1 MSQFRSAK
9 YNEAMNAFLEL
20 NINPAKIVALYPE
33 SVSGRLSVPDDGW
46 IHLFGGPASLE
57 EGTVDKPGD
66 NEPGDLKTSES
77 GSEQQESG
85 QSPRPPSPQGSIRGL
100 LRTGLDSVRTVAKKE
115 DELETASIK
124 AKRKDCT

>member
-1 MSQFRSAK
+1 
-9 YNEAMNAFLEL
+9 MNAFLEL

-46 IHLFGGPASLE
+46 IHLFGGPAPLE

-66 NEPGDLKTSES
+66 SEPGDLKTSES

-85 QSPRPPSPQGSIRGL
+85 QPPRPPSPQGSIRGL

-124 AKRKDCT
+124 AKRKDCTCILSSNIHC